1 MRETLVAGT
10 ALATSLLMSTFV
22 WQTAQAAS
30 APALKAA
37 LGNSSSVTLV
47 ERGGGAGG
55 GGGLGGGH

>member
-1 MRETLVAGT
+1 MRKTLVAGT
-10 ALATSLLMSTFV
+10 ALAGSLLMSTFV

-47 ERGGGAGG
+47 EASASADAP
-55 GGGLGGGH
+55 LL